1 MTLRFSTVAFVAIT
15 SLLVGCGGSDSDD
28 SAACPAGSIA
38 APGAN
43 STTIC
48 ATEDG
53 TIVSVLD
60 ADGNTVDLSG
70 GIPEGV
76 TGTEAPTTE
85 EGGEGTAGEEA
96 GGETS
101 GEEAGGET
109 SGEEAGGETS
119 GEEAGGE
126 TSGEEAGGEG
136 DTPGGEQGGG
146 VAKEDCIN
154 GSDDDGDGLVDC
166 EDPECATQPAC
177 SKTEDCTNGTDDND
191 DGLVDC
197 DDPSCTYADAC
208 FVESCST
215 FYICLAEKGCDC
227 EVGKDCTFEVGDDT
241 YGQCQITCFQ
251 NQTCNDAC
259 VSELSLGVQEDLAA
273 YNNCTQTFCANA
285 QTDEEYETCLLTN
298 CATEYVDCFFEEEK
312 KDVCKGYFSCLDENG
327 CNDVPSDEF
336 GSCLFDNCVEGYAN
350 CNFDG
355 TDTCDQFLGCFQAA
369 QCNPD
374 TMTDDQY
381 QDCIGPCYDAVSP
394 AGFIDAIA
402 WDNCRFD
409 LCDADENDETDST
422 ICILMASYLACGD
435 SAGTCLPEGSF
446 VGEGTCGDVADC
458 LAACEDFTTPS
469 EDIQGPNG
477 EEITCDL
484 VCLDQINGSTLTELG
499 DLFTCVISNCG
510 TFEGELTPTCIGEA
524 LTGACATEYGACQ

>member
-15 SLLVGCGGSDSDD
+15 SLLIGCGGSDSDD
-28 SAACPAGSIA
+28 GVACPAGSTA
-38 APGAN
+38 VPGAD
-43 STTIC
+43 STITC
-48 ATEDG
+48 VNADG
-53 TIVSVLD
+53 TIAAVFD
-60 ADGNTVDLSG
+60 AAGNTVDISG
-70 GIPEGV
+70 GIPAGAE
-76 TGTEAPTTE
+76 GTEASTAVEGTE
-85 EGGEGTAGEEA
+85 AATGIEAGGETATGEGA

-101 GEEAGGET
+101 GGETAGENDGGEVST
-109 SGEEAGGETS
+109 T
-119 GEEAGGE
+119 
-126 TSGEEAGGEG
+126 EAGGEG
-136 DTPGGEQGGG
+136 DTPEGGQGGG
-146 VAKEDCIN
+146 LAKEDCIN

-166 EDPECATQPAC
+166 EDPECATQVAC
-177 SKTEDCTNGTDDND
+177 SKIENCTNGTDDND

-298 CATEYVDCFFEEEK
+298 CANEYVDCFFEEEK
-312 KDVCKGYFSCLDENG
+312 KEICKGYFTCLDENG

-355 TDTCDQFLGCFQAA
+355 TDTCDQFYACFQNGG
-369 QCNPD
+369 CNSE
-374 TMTDDQY
+374 TMTEDQY
-381 QDCIGPCYDAVSP
+381 QECIDPCYEAVSSAGFLDAVT
-394 AGFIDAIA
+394 
-402 WDNCRFD
+402 WDSCRFD

-422 ICILMASYLACGD
+422 ICIVMASIFACGD
-435 SAGTCLPEGSF
+435 SAGSCLPAGAF

-458 LAACEDFTTPS
+458 MAACEDFTTPS
-469 EDIQGPNG
+469 EDIQGPGG
-477 EEITCDL
+477 EPITCDL
-484 VCLDQINGSTLTELG
+484 VCLEQINGSTLPELS
-499 DLFTCVISNCG
+499 DLFTCVISTCG
-510 TFEGELTPTCIGEA
+510 TFEEELTPACIGEA